1 MKNFILLLV
10 SLCSLSCFSQE
21 IKMDELS
28 PDGQRRVGMKIK
40 SIFIEN
46 LKYGVNLLCHE
57 SSNNLEW
64 RILVSSHNNIP
75 SDNVVLLKLKNGQ
88 TISLTADSLY
98 SETGTTN
105 ATVYKYTYIN
115 TVRPGTTYTNYIFES
130 RITTEELDS
139 IEAYGITKI
148 RIGNNT
154 KYFESEM
161 TNNVI
166 GKHFAKCRRGITNY
180 LLRTKSQKK
189 SYGSVYD
196 GF

>member
-1 MKNFILLLV
+1 
-10 SLCSLSCFSQE
+10 
-21 IKMDELS
+21 MDELS

-88 TISLTADSLY
+88 TISLTADTLY
-98 SETGTTN
+98 SDSYKTN
-105 ATVYKYTYIN
+105 PVVYNSPFVSTVQQ
-115 TVRPGTTYTNYIFES
+115 GTTYTYYVFES
-130 RITTEELDS
+130 GFKTEELDS
-139 IEAYGITKI
+139 IEAYGITKN
-148 RIGNNT
+148 RIGNNA
-154 KYFESEM
+154 KYFETEM
-161 TNNVI
+161 KNNLL
-166 GKHFAKCRRGITNY
+166 GKHFTKCRKGITEY
-180 LLRTKSQKK
+180 LHKTKGQKK
-189 SYGSVYD
+189 GKGSVYD